1 MKFAH
6 LNLLVFALLC
16 TVPMVA
22 SAQWQWLDN
31 AGKRVFSDQSPPPD
45 IPEKNIV
52 RRPGGASPRVTFS
65 QGTAATSEAAAP
77 GVAPTPAVAA
87 SGARPSG
94 VDKELEEKT
103 KKAEEAEKAKRAA
116 EVQKVAQAKAEN
128 CNRARQSKATFDSG
142 IRVARLNAQGEREII
157 DDKARAEEQQR
168 LQAVIASDCR

>member
-1 MKFAH
+1 MKFVH
-6 LNLLVFALLC
+6 LNLLVLALVC
-16 TVPMVA
+16 AVPTVA
-22 SAQWQWLDN
+22 SAQWQWIDS
-31 AGKRVFSDQSPPPD
+31 AGKRVFSDQSPPPE
-45 IPEKNIV
+45 IPEKNIL
-52 RRPGGASPRVTFS
+52 RRPGGGGPRVTFS
-65 QGTAATSEAAAP
+65 QGSPSPEPAATSAAAP
-77 GVAPTPAVAA
+77 APAIAA

-116 EVQKVAQAKAEN
+116 ELQKVAQAKAEN

-168 LQAVIASDCR
+168 LQAVIASDCK